1 MTVVTKE
8 GHRPLTMLLPLS
20 LTAVVA
26 ILGIAAVWIL
36 AVPFGPE
43 VCALSM
49 PGPRNCFVAERA
61 SAARSATIVIAL
73 LAAAIMLATLFSA
86 QSRRA
91 IDFVGPIVLLIASAA
106 AYLSAAWIPAWAFPW
121 LN

>member
-1 MTVVTKE
+1 MTVATQE

-20 LTAVVA
+20 PTAVVA
-26 ILGIAAVWIL
+26 TLGITAIWIL
-36 AVPFGPE
+36 AVPLGPE

-61 SAARSATIVIAL
+61 SAARPATIVIAL

-86 QSRRA
+86 QSRHA
-91 IDFVGPIVLLIASAA
+91 IAFVGPIILLIASAA
-106 AYLSAAWIPAWAFPW
+106 AYLSAAWIPAWASPW

>member
-106 AYLSAAWIPAWAFPW
+106 AYLSAAWIRAWAFPW
-121 LN
+121 LT

>member
-1 MTVVTKE
+1 MTVATKE
-8 GHRPLTMLLPLS
+8 AHRPLTMLVPLS

-26 ILGIAAVWIL
+26 ILGITAVWIL
-36 AVPFGPE
+36 AVPLGPE

-73 LAAAIMLATLFSA
+73 LAAAIMLTAVFSA
-86 QSRRA
+86 RSRRA
-91 IDFVGPIVLLIASAA
+91 IDFVGPIILLIASAA